1 MDAGRRGS
9 VCGLIDRVSFGG
21 RAQERQ
27 RILRRAGIVAAILV
41 LLAVIFLLSGH
52 WILGI
57 IFAAIAAAGVWVYLQ
72 ARTVR

>member
-1 MDAGRRGS
+1 M
-9 VCGLIDRVSFGG
+9 SFGG

-41 LLAVIFLLSGH
+41 LLALIFLFSGH
-52 WILGI
+52 WILGL
-57 IFAAIAAAGVWVYLQ
+57 IFGVLAAAGVWVYLQ